1 MSTERSFLMLVRASS
16 LQKNLILRAERML
29 IAPCCYTQSVDV
41 HSSEIAETMR
51 QEVATMVF
59 NGGSE
64 QEIFEYYKS
73 IYGERILMIP
83 DGRMGRA
90 VLATPLT
97 MFALGSGFLAFVL
110 RRVHHA
116 MFWSAIPWE
125 AKSPN
130 WVRRTTRKV

>member
-1 MSTERSFLMLVRASS
+1 
-16 LQKNLILRAERML
+16 ML

-59 NGGSE
+59 NGRSE
-64 QEIFEYYKS
+64 QEIFEHYKS

-83 DGRMGRA
+83 DGSMGRD

-130 WVRRTTRKV
+130 WLRRTTRKV